1 MLSGTT
7 AFPGDS
13 LPSVIYQ
20 VVFQLHP
27 SLVQLVPT
35 ISPKVAAAVDRAL
48 AKSPAD
54 RFPDMAAFVEAL
66 TGRPLM
72 TVNGQSA
79 PVAAGAPI
87 GLALEPTMVPVSASA
102 VALAATAAASDI
114 AVAPAAL
121 GTSLA
126 PAGPG
131 PAGAS
136 VAAKGKH
143 GLWLSLAAVAVIAAV
158 AAAVAL
164 RPQRP
169 ADARASQAG
178 AVLAA
183 PGVASEPVVV
193 PTVDARQVVAAL
205 AAPVAPV
212 APTLAEE
219 KHPERAARGRSAAH
233 EEQVPPAVAAEL
245 DVAESALAAKDLG
258 EAIRRARHSLYEKK
272 TSRASAI
279 LTRAYCLQ
287 GDLGAA
293 KAELGHVAAPE
304 RTRVV
309 KSCHAAGIEL

>member
-1 MLSGTT
+1 
-7 AFPGDS
+7 
-13 LPSVIYQ
+13 VIYQ
-20 VVFQLHP
+20 VVFQPHP

-35 ISPKVAAAVDRAL
+35 VGPKVASAVDRAL
-48 AKSPAD
+48 AKKPAY

-72 TVNGQSA
+72 TVNGQSGS
-79 PVAAGAPI
+79 VAAGALV
-87 GLALEPTMVPVSASA
+87 GLALEPTMVPASASA
-102 VALAATAAASDI
+102 IALAATAAASGEPM
-114 AVAPAAL
+114 AVAQAAL
-121 GTSLA
+121 ATSLA
-126 PAGPG
+126 PAGPRA
-131 PAGAS
+131 AGAS

-143 GLWLSLAAVAVIAAV
+143 RLWLSLAGVAVIAAV

-169 ADARASQAG
+169 ADARALQAG
-178 AVLAA
+178 PAVLAA
-183 PGVASEPVVV
+183 PVVASEPVVA
-193 PTVDARQVVAAL
+193 PAVDARQVVATPAT
-205 AAPVAPV
+205 PVAP
-212 APTLAEE
+212 ALAEE
-219 KHPERAARGRSAAH
+219 KHPERAAPGKSGAH

-245 DVAESALAAKDLG
+245 DAAESALVAKDLG

-304 RTRVV
+304 RARVV
-309 KSCHAAGIEL
+309 KSCRAAGIEL